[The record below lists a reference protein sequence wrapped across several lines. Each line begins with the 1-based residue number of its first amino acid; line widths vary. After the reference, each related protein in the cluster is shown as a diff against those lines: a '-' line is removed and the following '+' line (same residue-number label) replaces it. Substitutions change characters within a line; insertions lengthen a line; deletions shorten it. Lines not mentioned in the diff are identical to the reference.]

1 MNNDKHANDIKEMR
15 KRIRGLGMTVA
26 GLVFGHLIALVI
38 ILSLLG
44 TERTIVV
51 PPAIDKTFWV
61 TRDRVSKEYLEQM
74 GAFVAWLI
82 LDVAP
87 ASIDWKKDILLNY
100 VTPDQHGA
108 MKTRQD
114 LEAERLKK
122 MNAST
127 FFLPQQLVP
136 NEEAQSVTVV
146 GRLRTQVNGQ
156 DTTVDTKIYLVEFNH
171 TGGRVHLK
179 TFKEIPN
186 GQQVPAQAA
195 ASVGDAR
202 AR

>member
-1 MNNDKHANDIKEMR
+1 MNNDKHGNDIKEMR

-51 PPAIDKTFWV
+51 PPSIDKTFWV
-61 TRDRVSKEYLEQM
+61 TKDRVSKEYLEQM

-108 MKTRQD
+108 MKTRQE

-156 DTTVDTKIYLVEFNH
+156 DTYADTKVYLVEFKH

-186 GQQVPAQAA
+186 GQQVTAQAA
-195 ASVGDAR
+195 ASVGDAG